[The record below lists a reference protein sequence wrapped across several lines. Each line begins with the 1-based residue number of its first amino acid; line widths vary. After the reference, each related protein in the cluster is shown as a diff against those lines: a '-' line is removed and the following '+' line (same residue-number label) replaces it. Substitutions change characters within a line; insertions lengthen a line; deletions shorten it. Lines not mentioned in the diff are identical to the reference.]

1 MWFKLNII
9 RNMKKTYVSPEI
21 NVVRLEPTLMLTAS
35 TEGGNGP
42 TVAGEDED
50 IPGGVS
56 GNSKYWSV
64 DFVE

>member
-1 MWFKLNII
+1 
-9 RNMKKTYVSPEI
+9 MKKVYITPMISVIRMES
-21 NVVRLEPTLMLTAS
+21 TLMTFNCS

-42 TVAGEDED
+42 AVAGEDED